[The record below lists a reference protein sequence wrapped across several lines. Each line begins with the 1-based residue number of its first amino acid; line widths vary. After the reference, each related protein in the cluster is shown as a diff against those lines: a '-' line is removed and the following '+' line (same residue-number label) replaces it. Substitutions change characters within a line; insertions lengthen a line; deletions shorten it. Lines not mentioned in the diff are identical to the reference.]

1 MTYEL
6 SVCTEML
13 FREFGEPMSLPQL
26 RAVKE
31 SGIDA
36 VEFWF
41 WRNKDIDAIERA
53 LGETG
58 LKTVTMVS
66 EPQSQAVN
74 PARQDE
80 FVTAVKDSLPVAQR
94 LGIPNLVLVAGET
107 REVATDVEQRKA
119 LTDALRAAAPY
130 AEEAGI
136 TLVLENLN
144 SRIDHVGTYLSSTP
158 LALEILRDVGSA
170 NVKMLYDLYHSVVMD
185 EDPAEVL
192 AGSIELIGH
201 VQVADHPGRHQP
213 GSGSVDW
220 KKQIRALKQ
229 LGYQGGIGL
238 EYTPSSGNSAESLR
252 HIRDAVVDV
261 ATA

>member
-1 MTYEL
+1 MTHEL

-13 FREFGEPMSLPQL
+13 FREFGEPMSLAQL
-26 RAVKE
+26 RAVKGA
-31 SGIDA
+31 GIDA

-41 WRNKDIDAIERA
+41 WRNKDIDAVERA

-58 LKTVTMVS
+58 LSTITMVS
-66 EPQSQAVN
+66 EPQSQAVD
-74 PARQDE
+74 PSRQDE
-80 FVTAVKDSLPVAQR
+80 FVTAVRESLPIAQR
-94 LGIPNLVLVAGET
+94 LGIPNLVLVAGDT
-107 REVATDVEQRKA
+107 QEVATDGEQRKA

-158 LALEILRDVGSA
+158 LALEILRDVESA

-192 AGSIELIGH
+192 AGAIDLIGH
-201 VQVADHPGRHQP
+201 VQVADHPGRHEP
-213 GSGSVDW
+213 GSGLVDW
-220 KKQIRALKQ
+220 KKQIRTLRR
-229 LGYQGGIGL
+229 LGYQGAVGL
-238 EYTPSSGNSAESLR
+238 EYTPSTGNSTESLR
-252 HIRDAVVDV
+252 HIRDAVADV
-261 ATA
+261 STA

>member
-1 MTYEL
+1 MSYEL

-26 RAVKE
+26 KAVKE

-41 WRNKDIDAIERA
+41 WRNKDIDAMERA

-58 LKTVTMVS
+58 LSTITMVS
-66 EPQSQAVN
+66 EPQSQAVD

-80 FVTAVKDSLPVAQR
+80 FVTAVQESLPIAQR

-119 LTDALRAAAPY
+119 LTAALRAAAPY
-130 AEEAGI
+130 AEDAGV

-144 SRIDHVGTYLSSTP
+144 NRIDHVGTYLSSTP
-158 LALEILRDVGSA
+158 LALEILRDVESA

-192 AGSIELIGH
+192 TGSIDLIGH
-201 VQVADHPGRHQP
+201 VQVADHPGRHEP

-220 KKQIRALKQ
+220 KKQIRALKD

-238 EYTPSSGNSAESLR
+238 EYTPSTGKSAESLQS
-252 HIRDAVVDV
+252 IRVAVVSNS
-261 ATA
+261 TA